1 MFDSFGVV
9 VVFPGL
15 RNFCEAAFVLKCP
28 ERDET
33 LILHTQLFLGGIMLL
48 AWHARFLF
56 TNHMLLLYQKSLLRD
71 EEQKL
76 AN

>member
-33 LILHTQLFLGGIMLL
+33 LILHTQLFLDGV
-48 AWHARFLF
+48 ACYSFP
-56 TNHMLLLYQKSLLRD
+56 NHMLLLL
-71 EEQKL
+71 
-76 AN
+76 

>member
-33 LILHTQLFLGGIMLL
+33 LILHTQLFLDGM
-48 AWHARFLF
+48 ACYSFP
-56 TNHMLLLYQKSLLRD
+56 NHMLLLL
-71 EEQKL
+71 
-76 AN
+76 

>member
-33 LILHTQLFLGGIMLL
+33 LILHTQLFLDGVLL
-48 AWHARFLF
+48 V
-56 TNHMLLLYQKSLLRD
+56 S
-71 EEQKL
+71 
-76 AN
+76 